1 MSEVSITRLSVA
13 MNGVMN
19 VRADLWAVTGLP
31 TNGFSYFS
39 PFLSSKLC
47 CKSSTVLDF
56 YPVRSST
63 IPSAVSFIHS

>member
-31 TNGFSYFS
+31 TDGFSYFS
-39 PFLSSKLC
+39 PFLSSELC
-47 CKSSTVLDF
+47 CGSSAVLDF
-56 YPVRSST
+56 YPARPST
-63 IPSAVSFIHS
+63 IPSTFSFIHS